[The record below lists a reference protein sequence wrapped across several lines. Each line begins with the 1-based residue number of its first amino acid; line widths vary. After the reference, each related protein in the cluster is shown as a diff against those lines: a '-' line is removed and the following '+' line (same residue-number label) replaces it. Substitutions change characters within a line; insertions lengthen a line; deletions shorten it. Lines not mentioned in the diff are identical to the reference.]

1 MTTVVDEA
9 GRLVGVFTDG
19 DLRRL
24 LERTTDLGSLR
35 VDDVM
40 TRSPAS
46 ILPQSLAVEA
56 VRRMEERRINQLPVV
71 DQDGRMV
78 GALHIHDL
86 LAARVV

>member
-1 MTTVVDEA
+1 VIAPD
-9 GRLVGVFTDG
+9 GRLAGVFTDG

-24 LERTTDLGSLR
+24 LERTTDVGEFA

-40 TRSPAS
+40 SRTPAT
-46 ILPQSLAVEA
+46 IAPESLAVEA
-56 VRRMEERRINQLPVV
+56 VRRMEERRINQLVVV
-71 DQDGRMV
+71 DADRRMV